1 MNHQEHPQGTAW
13 SEKAIV
19 NHMETRE
26 DVERRLTKKLS
37 KVNKKSAKEIMG
49 GLTESALDA
58 VLSILITKEAAIK
71 KLTEIPELWNL
82 KLTDAKFESGKI
94 HLGFVLHDFE
104 GNLRQLLLRNG
115 YSEDNVKYHSPKKI
129 RVTLYGASLIM
140 FIERD

>member
-1 MNHQEHPQGTAW
+1 MNHLENGLTRKGDEHVMNPL
-13 SEKAIV
+13 
-19 NHMETRE
+19 ETKE
-26 DVERRLTKKLS
+26 PVEAMITKKLS

-82 KLTDAKFESGKI
+82 KLTDAKFESGQI
-94 HLGFVLHDFE
+94 HLGFALHDFE